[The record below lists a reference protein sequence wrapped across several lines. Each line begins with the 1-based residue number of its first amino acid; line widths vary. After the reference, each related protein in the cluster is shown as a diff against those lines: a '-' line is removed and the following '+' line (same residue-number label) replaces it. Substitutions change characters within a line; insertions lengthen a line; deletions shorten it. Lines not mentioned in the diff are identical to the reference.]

1 MGNKK
6 DLIWYLILF
15 SNKEKSMIFKVLE
28 CRSVV
33 EMGYYL
39 NLKPQTISNFYHKL
53 IKPRGVL
60 EYCGITQNCK
70 I

>member
-15 SNKEKSMIFKVLE
+15 TNKKKQEVFKVIECNSILE
-28 CRSVV
+28 MS
-33 EMGYYL
+33 YYL
-39 NLKPQTISNFYHKL
+39 DMKPQTISNFYHKL

-60 EYCGITQNCK
+60 EYCGITQNHK
-70 I
+70 L